1 MVLMIRHFGGRLYAG
16 VIVMAGDY
24 YAPGYGVD
32 SGQTGKIFII
42 LIISIVYKYLACD
55 KVLYIITATV

>member
-24 YAPGYGVD
+24 YAPGYGFD
-32 SGQTGKIFII
+32 LGQIGGIFIMV
-42 LIISIVYKYLACD
+42 LISVAYKYLACD

>member
-16 VIVMAGDY
+16 VIVMAGDF
-24 YAPGYGVD
+24 YAPGYGFD
-32 SGQTGKIFII
+32 SDQTGEIFII
-42 LIISIVYKYLACD
+42 ILISISYKYLACN